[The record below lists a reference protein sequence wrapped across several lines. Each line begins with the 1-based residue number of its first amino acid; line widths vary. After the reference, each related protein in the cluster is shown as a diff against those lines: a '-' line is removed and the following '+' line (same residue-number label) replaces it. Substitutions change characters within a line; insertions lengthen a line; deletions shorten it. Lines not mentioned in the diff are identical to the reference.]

1 MTWAEIRIFLI
12 FMLKPYFRTF
22 IAVFILCF
30 ALISQ
35 GCIFKKFGTSEKY
48 NVMGAITHERKSYAP
63 VEVGS
68 LHLSS
73 EEVISRQNFS
83 GSKTTFLWGL
93 FTFTDY

>member
-1 MTWAEIRIFLI
+1 
-12 FMLKPYFRTF
+12 
-22 IAVFILCF
+22 
-30 ALISQ
+30 
-35 GCIFKKFGTSEKY
+35 
-48 NVMGAITHERKSYAP
+48 MGAITHERKSYAP

-93 FTFTDY
+93 FTFTDYWDFRNLIILLKILFNLE

>member
-1 MTWAEIRIFLI
+1 
-12 FMLKPYFRTF
+12 MLKPYFRTF

>member
-1 MTWAEIRIFLI
+1 MF
-12 FMLKPYFRTF
+12 KPYFRTF

-30 ALISQ
+30 AFISQ
-35 GCIFKKFGTSEKY
+35 GCFFKKFGTSEKY
-48 NVMGAITHERKSYAP
+48 NVMGAVTHERKSYAP

>member
-12 FMLKPYFRTF
+12 YMLKPYFRTF

-63 VEVGS
+63 IEVGS

>member
-1 MTWAEIRIFLI
+1 
-12 FMLKPYFRTF
+12 MLKLYFRTF
-22 IAVFILCF
+22 FAVFILCF
-30 ALISQ
+30 ALFSQ
-35 GCIFKKFGTSEKY
+35 GCFFKKFGTSEKY

>member
-1 MTWAEIRIFLI
+1 
-12 FMLKPYFRTF
+12 
-22 IAVFILCF
+22 
-30 ALISQ
+30 
-35 GCIFKKFGTSEKY
+35 
-48 NVMGAITHERKSYAP
+48 MGAVTHERKSYAP
-63 VEVGS
+63 IEVGS